1 MPGRWADLV
10 EQSIVH
16 ALVAA
21 LAVEALLRV
30 WRIESPGDRLALRL
44 TALLQP
50 LVVTPLLILAPWRAD
65 DEFHDRWT
73 LFSGRH
79 WEELRVLGVSLF
91 DLFVLAMAAV
101 GLFLFLL
108 DLVPLLRGRRR
119 DRAVFELPAGDQASE
134 VAELARGLGLAPP
147 PPLRLLPAA
156 APALF
161 CAGIRRPAV
170 LISRGALALLDDAER
185 RAALAHELAHLAS
198 RDPLVSWL
206 LMGTRA
212 LLFFN
217 PVAQVLARA
226 MAREAERRADDLGAS
241 VSGDRVALAS
251 ALLRLHR
258 AAGGGPRPS
267 LPFGSALEEPLRR
280 ARSRDVEVRCRRL
293 LDGPAPGRSP
303 VARLRVGLVA
313 VAIPI
318 LLVFVT

>member
-10 EQSIVH
+10 AQSIVH

-21 LAVEALLRV
+21 LAVEALLRI
-30 WRIESPGDRLALRL
+30 WRIESPQDRLALRL

-50 LVVTPLLILAPWRAD
+50 LLVTPVLVLLPWRAE
-65 DEFHDRWT
+65 DEFHDRWA

-79 WEELRVLGVSLF
+79 WEDLRFLGASLF
-91 DLFVLAMAAV
+91 DLFVVAMAAV

-108 DLVPLLRGRRR
+108 DLWPLLRGRRR
-119 DRAVFELPAGDQASE
+119 SRGQGEVPSAGQEAE
-134 VAELARGLGLAPP
+134 VAELARGLGLQPA
-147 PPLRLLPAA
+147 PPLRLLPVE

-170 LISRGALALLDDAER
+170 LVSRGALALLDGPER
-185 RAALAHELAHLAS
+185 RAALSHELAHLAE

-206 LMGTRA
+206 LMAVRA
-212 LLFFN
+212 VLFFN
-217 PVAQVLARA
+217 PVAQVLART
-226 MAREAERRADDLGAS
+226 MARESERRADDRGAA
-241 VSGDRVALAS
+241 VSGDRLALAS

-258 AAGGGPRPS
+258 ASGGGPRPP
-267 LPFGSALEEPLRR
+267 LPFGASLEEPLRR
-280 ARSRDVEVRCRRL
+280 ARSRDVELRCRRL
-293 LDGPAPGRSP
+293 LDGPAPSRSP

-313 VAIPI
+313 LAVPL